1 MKRVIASAILFSIG
15 LHAAEPDAS
24 KLFAWY
30 HSDGIRSTGATVF
43 SWNNSTTNTSRSLDR
58 TAGAPQVVLVN
69 TPGGERKVLR
79 FDGKSALWQTAG
91 EWGSIKSGH
100 SITMLARIAPAASG
114 FLFDG
119 STGKGSAPAQAVGG
133 KWKTQ
138 ATVSS
143 SGEPGSW
150 QVLSFVFPKQAVTLS
165 GLVLGA
171 NVAAKSGLACDVAE
185 VLIHDH
191 ALSAEEVRETTGYLR
206 GKWGSPTELPADRQP
221 REVGVS
227 DDPRVFH
234 TTIRKQG
241 DDGVHT
247 YRIPGLATTPKGT
260 LIAVFDIRHDGGG
273 DLPGNIDVGMMRS
286 TDDGT
291 TWSPMQT
298 ILDFDSKE
306 RGSLGNGVGDPAVL
320 VDQKTGHIFVAAL
333 WSKGNRGWKGSGP
346 GLSPGETGQFVL
358 TKSTDDGMTWSKP
371 VNITKQVKHRDW
383 RLCFQGPGAG
393 IQLRNGALVFP
404 AQFKDA
410 ANTPH
415 SCFIASSDGGKT
427 WEISPAAIPGTPLTS
442 EAQIVELR
450 DGSLLLS
457 MRDESKAGKRAWA
470 KWQWSGKL
478 MNGKWS
484 AHWLDVTDPTCMAS
498 VIRHPSGDL
507 VFANP
512 NHPNKRVVLTI
523 RTSGD
528 DGKSWSDGRLL
539 DPRISMYSCL
549 TVLKD
554 GRLGLLY
561 EGADHNTR
569 GLVFARFPL
578 EWAKETEVPIRR

>member
-1 MKRVIASAILFSIG
+1 MKHVITYAILLSSG

-24 KLFAWY
+24 KLYAWY
-30 HSDGIRSTGATVF
+30 HSEGIQNNGARAL
-43 SWNNSTTNTSRSLDR
+43 SWHNFTTKNSRSLDR
-58 TAGAPQVVLVN
+58 AIGAPQVVLVN

-91 EWGSIKSGH
+91 KWGSINSGH
-100 SITMLARIAPAASG
+100 SITMLARINPKAIG
-114 FLFDG
+114 YLFDG
-119 STGKGSAPAQAVGG
+119 STGKGSAPAQAIEGRWET
-133 KWKTQ
+133 K
-138 ATVSS
+138 AMVSS

-165 GLVLGA
+165 GLVLGN
-171 NVAAKSGLACDVAE
+171 NVAANSGLSCDIAE

-191 ALSAEEVRETTGYLR
+191 PLPADEFRETTEYLR
-206 GKWGSPTELPADRQP
+206 GKWGSPTELPADQQP
-221 REVGVS
+221 REAGVS
-227 DDPRVFH
+227 NDPRVFH

-241 DDGVHT
+241 DDGVNT

-260 LIAVFDIRHDGGG
+260 LVAVFDIRHDGGG

-291 TWSPMQT
+291 TWSAMQT

-306 RGSLGNGVGDPAVL
+306 RGSLGNGVGDPTIL

-346 GLSPGETGQFVL
+346 GLSPDETGQFVL

-371 VNITKQVKHRDW
+371 INITKQFKKSDW

-393 IQLRNGALVFP
+393 IQIGDGSLVFP

-415 SCFIASSDGGKT
+415 ACFIASSDSGNT
-427 WEISPAAIPGTPLTS
+427 WDISPAAIPGTPLTS

-450 DGSLLLS
+450 NGSLLLS
-457 MRDESKAGKRAWA
+457 MRNESKAGKRAWA
-470 KWQWSGKL
+470 KWEWSGKL

-484 AHWLDVTDPTCMAS
+484 PYWLDVTDPTCMAS

-512 NHPNKRVVLTI
+512 NHPSKRIALTI
-523 RTSGD
+523 RTSD
-528 DGKSWSDGRLL
+528 NDGKSWSDGRLL

-554 GRLGLLY
+554 GRLGILY
-561 EGADHNTR
+561 EGADQNTR

-578 EWAKETEVPIRR
+578 EWAKEKEKPISR